1 MNVRF
6 LKSPF
11 CRHGYGCGTLLAQ
24 TRVVEE
30 MMVTPMRIGVVGPGL
45 IWKHAHRPAIEKLGD
60 AVEVAAFSASS
71 EKTRQEVAD
80 EYPDKP
86 FFFDY
91 QELVQ
96 QPDLDAVLILTPIAL
111 NAPVALAALRANKT
125 VLLEKPMART
135 LSEAE
140 ELVDEARKRDLNLW
154 ILEQDGYRT
163 VWQQVRALLD
173 AGEIGRVVSFERVWH
188 RFFLPETSGD
198 GSAGTAWRQEPDFI
212 LGTLYDGGHHAIA
225 ALSTLFGSPRSVYAT
240 SVSLRPGYGESD
252 HETMILDYG
261 QDLHGYFSHATYL
274 GGARNYFII
283 RGTDGLLDVGR
294 EQLVVEQ
301 NDGTQRFIPLERSG
315 AHDTMWRAVL
325 QAYRDGVQPA
335 YTPECGL
342 RELAILHGIYMSIQ
356 QEKRIDIPY
365 PASMAMG

>member
-1 MNVRF
+1 
-6 LKSPF
+6 
-11 CRHGYGCGTLLAQ
+11 
-24 TRVVEE
+24 
-30 MMVTPMRIGVVGPGL
+30 MVTRMRIGVVGPGL

-60 AVEVAAFSASS
+60 AVDVVAFCASS
-71 EKTRQEVAD
+71 EKTRQEVAH

-91 QELVQ
+91 HELVQ

-111 NAPVALAALRANKT
+111 NAPVALAALRANKS

-140 ELVDEARKRDLNLW
+140 ELVDEARNRDLNLW
-154 ILEQDGYRT
+154 ILEQDGYRAT
-163 VWQQVRALLD
+163 WQQVRTLLD
-173 AGEIGRVVSFERVWH
+173 AGEIGRAVSFERVWH

-198 GSAGTAWRQEPDFI
+198 GSAGTEWRQQPDFI

-225 ALSTLFGSPRSVYAT
+225 ALSTLFGPPRSVYAT

-252 HETMILDYG
+252 HETMILDYDQG
-261 QDLHGYFSHATYL
+261 PRGYFSHATYL
-274 GGARNYFII
+274 SGARNYFII

-294 EQLVVEQ
+294 EQLIVAH
-301 NDGTQRFIPLERSG
+301 NDGTQRVIPLERSG
-315 AHDTMWRAVL
+315 AHDTMWRALL
-325 QAYRDGVQPA
+325 QAYRDGAQPA

-342 RELAILHGIYMSIQ
+342 RELAILHGIYTSIQ

-365 PASMAMG
+365 PAGIAMGSGGATSCV